1 MMLKGGRRPFKDT
14 KIKLKG
20 ARQCHQKCLPQCEPC
35 CDWHH
40 KNKCSK
46 EFGCPYSHLP
56 QNPNKLRRR
65 EEEGKI
71 LETQIKEL
79 ETHAALMARLI
90 AAPQQMERE
99 QKRLET
105 MIEKL
110 ELWPLALMM
119 GVGAVVGFLVLAG
132 GHVLLR
138 D

>member
-1 MMLKGGRRPFKDT
+1 
-14 KIKLKG
+14 
-20 ARQCHQKCLPQCEPC
+20 
-35 CDWHH
+35 
-40 KNKCSK
+40 
-46 EFGCPYSHLP
+46 
-56 QNPNKLRRR
+56 
-65 EEEGKI
+65 

-110 ELWPLALMM
+110 ELWPLALTV
-119 GVGAVVGFLVLAG
+119 GVGAVVVSLVLAG

>member
-20 ARQCHQKCLPQCEPC
+20 ARQCHQSVCPSASHAVIGTTRTSVPK
-35 CDWHH
+35 
-40 KNKCSK
+40 K
-46 EFGCPYSHLP
+46 FGCPYSHLP